1 MHHGMLEATSPMKLD
16 KSKIKRNLLMLAI
29 LQLTVGFGLLCL
41 LDVVSPSDRVDWQNN
56 LGRVAASVVS
66 AAIILLL
73 FLLYRRV
80 AKVRK

>member
-1 MHHGMLEATSPMKLD
+1 MKLD